1 MRPLFFGS
9 AAMFC
14 ALLRASASAAQGEPE
29 TLLPEAITVSASAA
43 QHAAIGDFAEAA
55 AALER
60 AAPSLSAAPRAIAL
74 AQAALLRDALGDREG
89 TARDLQETLALAA
102 TEPDAR
108 LRAWTLVERLGA
120 RCERG
125 APAVDSTSP
134 DAPEALS
141 RREHLRDC
149 LRLYRDAATLLG
161 DAAPVDV
168 RIGVRIATARVER
181 ALGDLVAARSLTR
194 EAIAL
199 YRARWPDDPARDVGL
214 DGADP
219 YAAELAAR
227 RREAARLRRLERS
240 TSTGVSG
247 IVGPWGE
254 TLEGLTLCDAPRD
267 GMSPASERAR
277 ACDAVAEGRLGLALD
292 ALNWLD
298 APMPRAPP
306 SVSLSREAYD
316 AWARRALNSWVD
328 ERMFRLGWL
337 AGPLSAVVNPGSAVH
352 APAAYAV
359 IAQAYAVFA
368 AETRRADQA
377 PDVRQSPE
385 LLEAYDRQIDP
396 GSAFENVGT
405 QGYTRCRSAAI
416 AARSPTWV
424 RHCQARLN
432 AIDGARFPLED
443 EITPSLR
450 AGGSA
455 D

>member
-1 MRPLFFGS
+1 MRPLPVGS

-14 ALLRASASAAQGEPE
+14 ALLRASASAAQSEPE
-29 TLLPEAITVSASAA
+29 TLLPEAITVSSPAA

-55 AALER
+55 EALER

-89 TARDLQETLALAA
+89 TARDLRETLALAA
-102 TEPDAR
+102 TEPEAR
-108 LRAWTLVERLGA
+108 LRAWTLAERLGS

-149 LRLYRDAATLLG
+149 LRLYRDAGTFLG
-161 DAAPVDV
+161 DASPVDV

-181 ALGDLVAARSLTR
+181 ALGDLAAARSLTR

-227 RREAARLRRLERS
+227 RREAARLRRLGRS
-240 TSTGVSG
+240 ASTGVSG

-254 TLEGLTLCDAPRD
+254 TREGLTLCDAPRD

-292 ALNWLD
+292 TLNRLD
-298 APMPRAPP
+298 APVPRAPP
-306 SVSLSREAYD
+306 SMSPSREAYE
-316 AWARRALNSWVD
+316 AWAQRAFNPWVD
-328 ERMFRLGWL
+328 ERMFRLMW
-337 AGPLSAVVNPGSAVH
+337 LSASIAAVNNTGSIAH
-352 APAAYAV
+352 APTAYGV
-359 IAQAYAVFA
+359 IAQAYADFA
-368 AETRRADQA
+368 AETRRADQP
-377 PDVRQSPE
+377 PDTAQPSERFVAWDGE
-385 LLEAYDRQIDP
+385 FDP
-396 GSAFENVGT
+396 TRAFVNVGT
-405 QGYTRCRSAAI
+405 DGFARCRITAT

-424 RHCQARLN
+424 RHCQTRLN

>member
-1 MRPLFFGS
+1 MRPLSSGS

-14 ALLRASASAAQGEPE
+14 ALLRASGSAAQGAPE
-29 TLLPEAITVSASAA
+29 TLLPDAITVSTTAA
-43 QHAAIGDFAEAA
+43 QHAAIGNFAEAA
-55 AALER
+55 EALER

-74 AQAALLRDALGDREG
+74 TQATLLRDALGDREG
-89 TARDLQETLALAA
+89 TARDLQETFALASA
-102 TEPDAR
+102 EPETR
-108 LRAWTLVERLGA
+108 QRAWTLVERLGS

-125 APAVDSTSP
+125 APAIHSTSP

-149 LRLYRDAATLLG
+149 LRLYRDAATLFG
-161 DAAPVDV
+161 DVSPVDV

-181 ALGDLVAARSLTR
+181 ALHDVAAARSLTR

-219 YAAELAAR
+219 YAAEVAAR
-227 RREAARLRRLERS
+227 RREAARLRRLGR
-240 TSTGVSG
+240 GVSGASSG

-254 TLEGLTLCDAPRD
+254 TLEGLALCDASRE
-267 GMSPASERAR
+267 GRSPASERAR
-277 ACDAVAEGRLGLALD
+277 ACAAVAEGRLGLALE
-292 ALNWLD
+292 ALNRLD

-306 SVSLSREAYD
+306 SSSRETFD
-316 AWARRALNSWVD
+316 RWARSVLTPWS
-328 ERMFRLGWL
+328 EEHLFRLSWL
-337 AGPLSAVVNPGSAVH
+337 PGLFAAVVNTGSIAH
-352 APAAYAV
+352 APAAYAM
-359 IAQAYAVFA
+359 IAQAYADFA
-368 AETRRADQA
+368 EETRRADQP
-377 PDVRQSPE
+377 PDTVHPSERFVAWDAE
-385 LLEAYDRQIDP
+385 FDP
-396 GSAFENVGT
+396 TRHFVDVGT
-405 QGYTRCRSAAI
+405 FGFRRCRSTAI
-416 AARSPTWV
+416 TARSPTWV
-424 RHCQARLN
+424 RHCEARLN